1 MPNFLG
7 WVADHIFLLM
17 VLCCVSP
24 FFPQGNLIPTN
35 WLLLLIFYFGV
46 HLLEYSNQGYNNS
59 IFLEF
64 VHVLWAF
71 TLITTLSLTLS
82 FTPSCRPNDKMK
94 GEKTSRSFSHLVTEG
109 TETSVDRVNNL
120 SKQQS
125 SFCVGD
131 SG

>member
-1 MPNFLG
+1 M
-7 WVADHIFLLM
+7 
-17 VLCCVSP
+17 SP

-35 WLLLLIFYFGV
+35 WLLLLILDFGV

-64 VHVLWAF
+64 VHVLRAF

-82 FTPSCRPNDKMK
+82 FTPSFRPNDKIK
-94 GEKTSRSFSHLVTEG
+94 GEKTGRSFSHLVTEG